1 MKYSVD
7 DILKVVESKDLLL
20 EVDLKTLDPDELLVH
35 QGVDSL
41 DLASILFSI
50 ENYYGI
56 KISNETVANGE
67 WTTINKILSNME
79 KLIK

>member
-1 MKYSVD
+1 MKYSIE
-7 DILKVVESKDLLL
+7 DILKVIESEDLLL
-20 EVDLKTLDPDELLVH
+20 EVDLRTLNPNELLAY

>member
-7 DILKVVESKDLLL
+7 DILKVIESEDLLL
-20 EVDLKTLDPDELLVH
+20 EVDLKTLDHDELLTS

-41 DLASILFSI
+41 DVASILFGI
-50 ENYYGI
+50 ENYYGV

-67 WTTINKILSNME
+67 WTTINKILTSME